1 MSGLED
7 KSGGEAKGVKSK
19 RSADKEDEVEG
30 AKGKKTAGAPLERLT
45 VRSSAALL
53 IPWTCFRWT
62 RMASPRSS
70 RKVSVF
76 FWASL
81 AKRLDWGFGGLLTI
95 PSTLANSVVERSELL
110 LF

>member
-7 KSGGEAKGVKSK
+7 KSGSEAKVVKSK

-30 AKGKKTAGAPLERLT
+30 AKRKKTGAPVERLT

-53 IPWTCFRWT
+53 NPWTSFRWT

-76 FWASL
+76 FSASL
-81 AKRLDWGFGGLLTI
+81 AKRLDWGFGGLMTI
-95 PSTLANSVVERSELL
+95 PSTLANVVVERSELL

>member
-7 KSGGEAKGVKSK
+7 KNGGEAKGVKSK

-30 AKGKKTAGAPLERLT
+30 AKRKKTDAPVERLT

-53 IPWTCFRWT
+53 NPWTCFRWT

-81 AKRLDWGFGGLLTI
+81 AKKLDWGFGGLMTI
-95 PSTLANSVVERSELL
+95 PSTLANVVVERSELL